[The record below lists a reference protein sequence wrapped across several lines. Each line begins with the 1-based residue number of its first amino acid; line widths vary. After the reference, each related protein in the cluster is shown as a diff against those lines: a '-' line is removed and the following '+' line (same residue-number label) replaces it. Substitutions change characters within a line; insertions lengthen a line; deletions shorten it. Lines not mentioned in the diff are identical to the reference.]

1 MRKQQIFGAGFVI
14 VSKDL
19 RKVVL
24 LRKEGKADLPKG
36 STESG
41 ESFMQTALREAY
53 EETGI
58 VIDASCIVSAK
69 PHIEN
74 GIAMFTCVQPGKPT
88 LRPNP
93 KTGIVEH
100 DWCGWVPW
108 HIALREVPTYLRPAL
123 LHAKASCATLV
134 AVKEDKNVDIP

>member
-1 MRKQQIFGAGFVI
+1 MRKQQVFGAGFII

-24 LRKEGKADLPKG
+24 LRKDGKADLPKG
-36 STESG
+36 SIEQG
-41 ESFMQTALREAY
+41 ETFLQAALREAH

-58 VIDASCIVSAK
+58 TIDASCIISSK

-74 GIAMFTCVQPGKPT
+74 GIAMFASVQSGRPT
-88 LRPNP
+88 LTPNP

-100 DWCGWVPW
+100 DWCGWVQW

-134 AVKEDKNVDIP
+134 AAKEDKNVDIP